1 MSSERRKH
9 LSEIAPKFIKFEN
22 ITKIGDPEGFGYI
35 FRCLIQGTR
44 SIKSLQALACSELG
58 KKNSE
63 IELSLHLLA
72 LMELIEIGEDKDEIV
87 NVEPFIENGIEEDVG
102 KIDWFANEFIK
113 YVMDNDI
120 IDIKSITYDV
130 SSDAFLMAPSSI
142 KCTYAGFR
150 NMLVEFGIISMRA
163 DAYYTVLQKLDKYI
177 AKPEVR
183 KTITEK
189 QLYAQLL
196 QRKEL
201 GNCGEE
207 WVLEYEKRRIT
218 NPELRKRIKLI
229 SLIDV
234 GAGFD
239 IVSFENDH
247 STGYDRFIEVNTYK
261 GNEHFHWSHNEIEK
275 ANIYGEHY
283 YLYLVDGDCLNC
295 EDYEPQIIQNPIENI
310 GNSDIWAKR
319 PDSYLVERYVTAQD
333 GHQLPLFTNVE
344 NFNFPRPTIPVF
356 QNVSPLA
363 ITAQEVRISTQSVS
377 TSVED
382 LQTRKVADAS

>member
-1 MSSERRKH
+1 
-9 LSEIAPKFIKFEN
+9 
-22 ITKIGDPEGFGYI
+22 
-35 FRCLIQGTR
+35 
-44 SIKSLQALACSELG
+44 
-58 KKNSE
+58 
-63 IELSLHLLA
+63 
-72 LMELIEIGEDKDEIV
+72 
-87 NVEPFIENGIEEDVG
+87 
-102 KIDWFANEFIK
+102 
-113 YVMDNDI
+113 
-120 IDIKSITYDV
+120 
-130 SSDAFLMAPSSI
+130 
-142 KCTYAGFR
+142 
-150 NMLVEFGIISMRA
+150 MRA

-177 AKPEVR
+177 AQPEVR

-201 GNCGEE
+201 GNSGEE

-239 IVSFENDH
+239 IVSFENDN
-247 STGYDRFIEVNTYK
+247 STNFDRFIEVKTFK
-261 GNEHFHWSHNEIEK
+261 GCEHFHWSHNEIEI
-275 ANIYGEHY
+275 ANLYREHY

-295 EDYEPQIIQNPIENI
+295 KDYVPQIIQNPIENI

-319 PDSYLVERYVTAQD
+319 PDSYLVERYVKAQG

-344 NFNFPRPTIPVF
+344 NFNYPRPTIPVF

-382 LQTRKVADAS
+382 LQTRKVADASEVKPASAMTDDIFKKSLEQLFHVKDFKNKECIFKKKCHWVAVYRLAVEWQIAIDKDYSGFVVYIEKLNLQDCPIKVDNEVLKKADWGVYRHPVNEWSLELYQKLNEGKLRKPFDEMNEVALKFKNILDNNM